1 MSLIDDRTALA
12 AAMDGVTDVNGH
24 DRRPAAP
31 RLGDA
36 WPFLERFDV
45 EQGLVLRP
53 TWKVIVLLPQ
63 DEFKAS
69 EWMDDHL
76 ALIFAALRGPGW
88 AESAEPALMRVG
100 RTDAYVLE
108 ISLKMDP

>member
-1 MSLIDDRTALA
+1 MSLVDDRAAIA
-12 AAMDGVTDVNGH
+12 AALEPLADVRGH

-31 RLGDA
+31 RPGDA
-36 WPFLERFDV
+36 WPWLQRFDV

-53 TWKVIVLLPQ
+53 TWKVLVLLPS
-63 DEFKAS
+63 DEFAAS

-76 ALIFAALRGPGW
+76 AAIFAALRGPGW

-100 RTDAYVLE
+100 REDAYVLE
-108 ISLKMDP
+108 ITLKMDP